1 MSKAQ
6 SWFNATEIAPG
17 YSARPAKMEW
27 AMSEPGNREP
37 TDIVGY
43 DDAGAAITDNDLLL
57 ESYRE
62 PLPGIPLSLL
72 PPYEWEGT
80 DDEWEE
86 KQLIDA
92 VKERRRRAA
101 TAKAGAAGA
110 KR

>member
-1 MSKAQ
+1 
-6 SWFNATEIAPG
+6 
-17 YSARPAKMEW
+17 
-27 AMSEPGNREP
+27 MSEPGDREP
-37 TDIVGY
+37 TDIVAY
-43 DDAGAAITDNDLLL
+43 DDAGVPIIDNDLQL

-62 PLPGIPLSLL
+62 PLPGVPFSLL

-101 TAKAGAAGA
+101 AAKAGAAGP

>member
-1 MSKAQ
+1 VP
-6 SWFNATEIAPG
+6 F
-17 YSARPAKMEW
+17 
-27 AMSEPGNREP
+27 
-37 TDIVGY
+37 
-43 DDAGAAITDNDLLL
+43 
-57 ESYRE
+57 
-62 PLPGIPLSLL
+62 SLL

-101 TAKAGAAGA
+101 TAKAGAAGP